1 MSPGLVAGAGT
12 FTDPVRY
19 TAFWTEAPKR
29 CDNSRPSGAMLPWVL
44 GWLLS
49 GITKLCLSVVLLTS
63 LRVALEMFAILAK
76 LLVPTRL
83 ETRTEESNICASVRV
98 ANPDA

>member
-1 MSPGLVAGAGT
+1 MSLGPRAGVGT

-49 GITKLCLSVVLLTS
+49 GITKLCLSVGS
-63 LRVALEMFAILAK
+63 AHQPACRIGD
-76 LLVPTRL
+76 
-83 ETRTEESNICASVRV
+83 VRDSGKI
-98 ANPDA
+98 ARSDPS